1 MMYVSDNGTGYSDNF
16 FTLTEDMRIVNNF
29 TGKVV
34 GVFIRK
40 VPSTNYLTKNIKPSI
55 WSRFKIW
62 LDELEIEWES
72 VNKKVEGEALLH
84 EMSKLDKDNK

>member
-1 MMYVSDNGTGYSDNF
+1 MMYVSDKGTGYSDNF
-16 FTLTEDMRIVNNF
+16 FSLTEDMRIVNNF

-40 VPSTNYLTKNIKPSI
+40 VPTTNYLSKPASPSL
-55 WSRFKIW
+55 WNRFKTWIN
-62 LDELEIEWES
+62 ELEMEWEG

-84 EMSKLDKDNK
+84 EISKLDKGQK